1 MRRRGRRMPTN
12 RRATVW
18 WAGVAAVA
26 VAALATA
33 PLTATPESDRAEV
46 ANLDSEFQAAVKRN
60 DAATMARILHEDM
73 VLILGD
79 GRVNTREEQLRE
91 ARDKVVTYEIQDEDP
106 GTQAVRVHGAT
117 AVVTARLRIKGTR
130 QGVRFDRRLW
140 FSDVY
145 VRTAA
150 GWRYF
155 FGQASLRLPDSPNSQ
170 ARTE

>member
-1 MRRRGRRMPTN
+1 DCIGP
-12 RRATVW
+12 
-18 WAGVAAVA
+18 VA
-26 VAALATA
+26 VAALAAA
-33 PLTATPESDRAEV
+33 PPTATPDGDHTEVGKLDR
-46 ANLDSEFQAAVKRN
+46 EFQAAVERN
-60 DAATMARILHEDM
+60 DAPTMARILHEDM

-91 ARDKVVTYEIQDEDP
+91 ARDKVITYEIQDEDP

-155 FGQASLRLPDSPNSQ
+155 FGQ
-170 ARTE
+170 